1 MPKIMV
7 LNNEELTWDM
17 LEGCMIIT
25 LAEEELKRLV
35 DEGGKFSAD
44 VPIMEQQT
52 LSERDTDWEAVCGQF
67 YHACG
72 GQHGCGDVDWVDS
85 LIKKYHSYFEDSME
99 DDGFWYEEEE

>member
-35 DEGGKFSAD
+35 DEGGNFSAD
-44 VPIMEQQT
+44 IPIIEQQT
-52 LSERDTDWEAVCGQF
+52 LSELDTDWEWVCSHF

-72 GQHGCGDVDWVDS
+72 GMHGCGNVEWIED
-85 LIKKYHSYFEDSME
+85 LIIKYQTYFEEPYEE
-99 DDGFWYEEEE
+99 DDDE